1 MKKYL
6 IIKIYKS
13 IGDNFVLFKQETLET
28 TQYLQSHVFMLSIQ
42 PCNMN
47 KTIMFFFSIKE
58 PRHNLE
64 SIFSTLTSRMCK
76 AGIFMLYQ
84 SLKVKYK
91 YQAT

>member
-13 IGDNFVLFKQETLET
+13 IGDIFVLFKQETLET

-47 KTIMFFFSIKE
+47 KTIMFFLIKE
-58 PRHNLE
+58 PRHNLI
-64 SIFSTLTSRMCK
+64 SIFSTLTSRMCE

-84 SLKVKYK
+84 SLKVKYM

>member
-1 MKKYL
+1 MFL
-6 IIKIYKS
+6 S
-13 IGDNFVLFKQETLET
+13 WTLET
-28 TQYLQSHVFMLSIQ
+28 TQYLQSHVFNMLSIQ

-58 PRHNLE
+58 PRHDLI
-64 SIFSTLTSRMCK
+64 SIFLTLTPRMCK

-84 SLKVKYK
+84 SLKVKYMYM